1 MAGSVPADYY
11 SVETTN
17 GLCYLLYRIAMLKDW
32 ELLDSKIDRDYK
44 VFRIKTE
51 ESLSPRTNKKGRFYV
66 IDTNDWVNV
75 IPVTD
80 KGEIVMIRQWRHGSK
95 EITLEIPGG
104 LVDESDPEEAA
115 RRELLEETGYHGERV
130 TYLGSTN
137 PNPAI
142 FNNLCHTY
150 LIEGVKKVSEID
162 LDPDED
168 IEVDL
173 IPASEIPSLLKNGTI
188 NHALVIVAFHFFYSK
203 NHTGG
208 R

>member
-1 MAGSVPADYY
+1 
-11 SVETTN
+11 
-17 GLCYLLYRIAMLKDW
+17 MLKEW
-32 ELLDSKIDRDYK
+32 ELINSEVDRDYR

-51 ESLSPRTNKKGRFYV
+51 KSLSPRTNKEGRFYV

-75 IPVTD
+75 IPITE
-80 KGEIVMIRQWRHGSK
+80 KGEIVMIRQFRHGSK

-115 RRELLEETGYHGERV
+115 VRELLEETGYRGAKV
-130 TYLGSTN
+130 TLLGATN

-150 LIEGVKKVSEID
+150 LIEGAKKVSEVD

-168 IEVDL
+168 IEVEL
-173 IPASEIPSLLKNGTI
+173 LSPSEIPALIEKGVIS
-188 NHALVIVAFHFFYSK
+188 HALVIVAFHYYFSR
-203 NHTGG
+203 NHTKSITPQQSCEVSAE
-208 R
+208 